1 MSMVNVELAAK
12 HIGLMHELLPRAARF
27 ALLINP
33 SNPSVA
39 EIVSNDA
46 QAAGRAIGRQIDV
59 IAARTAREIDEAFAS
74 LTRQGA
80 LGFSWLLTRS
90 LSIAA
95 SNSLR
100 SRPGTCFRRLVP
112 TRTVPIVFVGVTDP
126 VGAGLVDSLARPGG
140 NATGFMQFEYGLTAK
155 WPEVLKEIAPGVT
168 RVAVLRNPA
177 ITGGIGQFAIIQYVA
192 SLVGVEV
199 SPVDL
204 RDAGVIE
211 RAVTALGRAGNGG
224 LIVTAD
230 SMAVAHRELII
241 RLAARHK
248 LPAVISE
255 TFSSPTAA

>member
-1 MSMVNVELAAK
+1 M
-12 HIGLMHELLPRAARF
+12 
-27 ALLINP
+27 
-33 SNPSVA
+33 
-39 EIVSNDA
+39 
-46 QAAGRAIGRQIDV
+46 
-59 IAARTAREIDEAFAS
+59 
-74 LTRQGA
+74 
-80 LGFSWLLTRS
+80 
-90 LSIAA
+90 
-95 SNSLR
+95 
-100 SRPGTCFRRLVP
+100 
-112 TRTVPIVFVGVTDP
+112 TDP

-192 SLVGVEV
+192 SLIGVEV

-248 LPAVISE
+248 LPAVYSRRLFVTDGGLISYGADRVDLFRQAAAYVDRILKGE
-255 TFSSPTAA
+255 KPGDLPVQAPTKYELVINLKTAKAIGLEVPPTLLARADEVIE